1 MSAED
6 LQEIFDRKGS
16 GPLSG
21 IVVADFS
28 RVLAGPYATMMLAD
42 LGATVIKVEG
52 PGGDDT
58 RLWKPPVREDDATY
72 YLSINRN
79 KYDVVLDFTDA
90 GDLELARELARRAD
104 VIVENFKPGG
114 LVKYGLDYDSVAK
127 DNPHVVYSSVTGFGP
142 SNPQPGYDLL
152 VQGLS
157 GFMSLTG
164 DADGPPYRAGVAIFD
179 VITGL
184 HTTIGILA
192 SLQHRLT
199 TGEGQKVDTPL
210 LSSALSWL
218 VNQTSGYVAA
228 GNVPHRMGNEHPSLY
243 PYQPMPTGEGDLII
257 ACGNDRQFAMLA
269 NGVGRPEWLEDDRF
283 ATALPRNTHR
293 KELEPLLTEALSHR
307 TAQEWY
313 EILSAAGLPC
323 APINTIEQGVQLAE
337 SMGLDPVAEAGS
349 GDRVIPT
356 VRNPITMSKTQV
368 SYDLAPPALGQDSD
382 RVRRWLSTPVR
393 AQSGDEDAPATGTS
407 AAESE
412 TPGTEAT
419 GTSESGTSATDPAG
433 SDSAQGA

>member
-1 MSAED
+1 MSTED
-6 LQEIFDRKGS
+6 LHEIFDRKGS

-58 RLWKPPVREDDATY
+58 RMWRPPVRDEDATY

-79 KYDVVLDFTDA
+79 KYDVVLDFKDS

-104 VIVENFKPGG
+104 VVVENFKPGG
-114 LVKYGLDYDSVAK
+114 LVKFGLDYDAVAK
-127 DNPHVVYSSVTGFGP
+127 DNPNVVYSSVTGFGP

-164 DADGPPYRAGVAIFD
+164 DADGPPFRAGVAIFD

-199 TGEGQKVDTPL
+199 TGEGQKVDTNL
-210 LSSALSWL
+210 LSSALSGL

-228 GNVPHRMGNEHPSLY
+228 GSVPHRMGNEHPSLY
-243 PYQPMPTGEGDLII
+243 PYQPMPTKDGDLII
-257 ACGNDRQFAMLA
+257 ACGNDRQFGMLS

-283 ATALPRNTHR
+283 ATAFPRNRHR
-293 KELEPLLTEALSHR
+293 KDLEPLLTEALSHR

-368 SYDLAPPALGQDSD
+368 SYDLAPPTLGQDSE
-382 RVRRWLSTPVR
+382 RVRAWLSTPAGER
-393 AQSGDEDAPATGTS
+393 DAS
-407 AAESE
+407 AAAGDSA
-412 TPGTEAT
+412 GDAAT
-419 GTSESGTSATDPAG
+419 
-433 SDSAQGA
+433 DSAQGA

>member
-1 MSAED
+1 MSTED
-6 LQEIFDRKGS
+6 LHEIFDRLGS

-58 RLWKPPVREDDATY
+58 RLWKPPVRDEDATY

-79 KYDVVLDFTDA
+79 KYDVVLDFKDSD
-90 GDLELARELARRAD
+90 DLELARELARRAD
-104 VIVENFKPGG
+104 VVVENFKPGG
-114 LVKYGLDYDSVAK
+114 LVKFGLDYDSVVKA
-127 DNPHVVYSSVTGFGP
+127 NPNVVYSSVTGFGP

-164 DADGPPYRAGVAIFD
+164 DADGPPFRAGVAIFD

-192 SLQHRLT
+192 SLQHRLN
-199 TGEGQKVDTPL
+199 TGEGQKVDTNL
-210 LSSALSWL
+210 LSSALSGL

-243 PYQPMPTGEGDLII
+243 PYQPMPTKDGDLII
-257 ACGNDRQFAMLA
+257 ACGNDRQFVMLA

-283 ATALPRNTHR
+283 ATAFPRNTHR
-293 KELEPLLTEALSHR
+293 KDLEPLLTEALTHK

-313 EILSAAGLPC
+313 EVLSAAGLPC
-323 APINTIEQGVQLAE
+323 APINTVEQGVQLAE

-349 GDRVIPT
+349 GDRIIPT
-356 VRNPITMSKTQV
+356 VRNPITMSKTKV
-368 SYDLAPPALGQDSD
+368 SYDLAPPTLGQDSE
-382 RVRRWLSTPVR
+382 RVRAWLNSPVGQR
-393 AQSGDEDAPATGTS
+393 DASAAAGDSGTSATGAQATGTS
-407 AAESE
+407 AA
-412 TPGTEAT
+412 
-419 GTSESGTSATDPAG
+419 D
-433 SDSAQGA
+433 DSAQGA